1 MTEKQQ
7 INIKC
12 PFFVDSRKTTIECE
26 SFIGSA
32 AMLTRFPDVPA
43 MLEHVERYCV
53 KEDGGKCPL
62 ALNLYDKY
70 VRLERLEQE
79 REKQRKLMYLKRYND
94 SPSGAADGA
103 KGGAENR
110 KTLSESGSV
119 PAQTPSHNRQWR
131 F

>member
-7 INIKC
+7 AAIKC
-12 PFFVDSRKTTIECE
+12 PFFVDSRKNTLECE

-43 MLEHVERYCV
+43 MMEHVERCCA

-70 VRLERLEQE
+70 TRLERLEQE
-79 REKQRKLMYLKRYND
+79 RAKQRKQMYLKEKAV
-94 SPSGAADGA
+94 SPSGVQGDHEGKDG
-103 KGGAENR
+103 KRTN
-110 KTLSESGSV
+110 LSE
-119 PAQTPSHNRQWR
+119 PAAAPVQTPSRSRQWR